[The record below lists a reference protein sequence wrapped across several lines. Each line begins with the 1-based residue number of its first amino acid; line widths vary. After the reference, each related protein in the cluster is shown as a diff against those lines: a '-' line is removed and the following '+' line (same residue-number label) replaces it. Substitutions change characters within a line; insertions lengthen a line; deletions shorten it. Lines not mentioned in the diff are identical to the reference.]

1 MMKKNLFLILIGIF
15 LSVEAFAK
23 PFEIKNIFVSSDAET
38 TALARNQALQ
48 EAQMTAFSKL
58 MMLIVDVVDLERI
71 TLPETA
77 DLLNMVQDVSVQD
90 EKTTP
95 TRYMASVSV
104 RFNADAIHH
113 FLTQAHV
120 PYLSEMPPSYVIV
133 PQFISS
139 EGESFSLD
147 EANPLYIALK
157 NKVFQ
162 NPLYQL
168 KIPLGDAE
176 DLVYASGLNT
186 VMTQAFSVDKLR
198 KKYHADQVL
207 LVTMVAGKEGYT
219 VTSKPYPSEVDDV
232 AVTTFFVKPFL
243 TVYNDADAVLD
254 QLINRLEH
262 QWRGAKTN
270 RYEVPEVFTL
280 IVPVQSLMQ
289 WNQTYNKL
297 KTLDFLTTV
306 NIQAMRRDHMIVE
319 LGFKGSLS
327 ALLHRLTQRGVSV
340 EMRHG
345 VLWINTS
352 TKYQNL
358 GVAYAE

>member
-1 MMKKNLFLILIGIF
+1 MMKKFLFLILTGIF
-15 LSVEAFAK
+15 LSVEVFAK
-23 PFEIKNIFVSSDAET
+23 PFEIKNVFVSSDAET

-58 MMLIVDVVDLERI
+58 MTLIVDVADLERI

-104 RFNADAIHH
+104 RFDADAVHH
-113 FLTQAHV
+113 FLMQAHV
-120 PYLSEMPPSYVIV
+120 PYLSEMPPSYVVV
-133 PQFISS
+133 PEFISP
-139 EGESFSLD
+139 EGESVSLD
-147 EANPLYIALK
+147 ESNPLYIAFK
-157 NKVFQ
+157 NKGFQ

-168 KIPLGDAE
+168 KVPLGDAE
-176 DLVYASGLNT
+176 DLVYAGGLNT
-186 VMTQAFSVDKLR
+186 VMTQEFSVDKLR

-207 LVTMVAGKEGYT
+207 LVSMVAGKEGYT
-219 VTSKPYPSEVDDV
+219 VTSKPYPAEVDDV

-243 TVYNDADAVLD
+243 TVYKSADIVAD
-254 QLINRLEH
+254 QLINRLEQ
-262 QWRGAKTN
+262 QWRNAKTN
-270 RYEVPEVFTL
+270 RYEIPEAFTL
-280 IVPVQSLMQ
+280 VVPIQSLIQ
-289 WNQTYNKL
+289 WNQIYNKL
-297 KTLDFLTTV
+297 KTLDFLTSITV
-306 NIQAMRRDHMIVE
+306 QAMRRDHMIIE

-327 ALLHRLTQRGVSV
+327 VLLHRLTQRGVPV

-352 TKYQNL
+352 TEYQDA
-358 GVAYAE
+358 GVVHAE